1 MEIQCRNFPKYT
13 FTVGWF
19 NLVLHLCL
27 LQFSFDLKAYYSA
40 FFESKAEQFPL
51 GFGVHTRVTIFFLSL
66 TMKKQEF
73 DIENYFIVFRNILL
87 DGEYTFAFVQTIY
100 QSSFSNLLG
109 TPP

>member
-1 MEIQCRNFPKYT
+1 MLISLEKHLNGSYLFPTVDKQCKST
-13 FTVGWF
+13 ILALFTCS
-19 NLVLHLCL
+19 LLCD
-27 LQFSFDLKAYYSA
+27 DLR
-40 FFESKAEQFPL
+40 L
-51 GFGVHTRVTIFFLSL
+51 GPGSLVHTRVTIYILSL
-66 TMKKQEF
+66 TMKKQEL